1 MDLSGIGRYC
11 EVSERLMGDQ
21 ARKSQGRARNKSQ
34 EAGNYG
40 NILNFEEQ

>member
-1 MDLSGIGRYC
+1 M
-11 EVSERLMGDQ
+11 SERLMGDQ